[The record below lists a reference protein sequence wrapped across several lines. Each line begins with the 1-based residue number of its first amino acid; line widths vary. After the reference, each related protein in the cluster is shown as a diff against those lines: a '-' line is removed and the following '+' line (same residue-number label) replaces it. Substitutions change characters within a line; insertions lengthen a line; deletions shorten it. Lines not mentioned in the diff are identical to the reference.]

1 MTVNQKIKLLRT
13 QMSQKNITA
22 YIVPSS
28 DPHQSEYVAERW
40 KSRTWLSGF
49 TGSAGTIIVT
59 SKHAGLWTDSRY
71 FLQAEAELADSE
83 IVLHQQKI
91 PHAPEHIH
99 WLAEHLPK
107 GSTLAMDGSLF
118 SVGHLRFI
126 AKQLADKDI
135 NIVSD
140 IDLVDLVWEDRPSL
154 PLAPIFEH
162 SIKYTGKSREEK
174 IAEVK
179 TIMQS
184 KNAQYHFVST
194 LDDIAWLLNLRGSDI
209 EFNPLFIAYCL
220 VGQDQTY
227 LYIDLTKVSPELQSK
242 LNTDGII
249 LKSYDS
255 VEIHLQSLE
264 DSIWI
269 DASAI
274 NVQLYNALTEEQI
287 IRGHNI
293 CRKLKAIKTP
303 LEIKHIR
310 HAMKKDGVALL
321 RLFRWLE
328 ATLEDRGVTEYE
340 LAEKLAGFRAQQEV
354 YFGESFPAIVGYKG
368 NGAIVHYRPLPDS
381 SATIQKDGI
390 LLLDSGGQYLDGTT
404 DITRTV
410 ALGTPTAE
418 QKRNFTLVLKGYITL
433 ELAKFPVGTTGVQLD
448 TLARMHLWQ
457 DGLNYGHG
465 TGHGVGFFLNVHEP
479 PQGFATGATTS
490 RGTTALEP
498 GMLTSNEPGFYK
510 TDEYGIRV
518 ENLILCKMYKE
529 TPYGKFLAS
538 EPLTLFPIDTNLINF
553 DLLNETETQWL
564 KDYHQKVWEG
574 LSPMLEEEEKKWLAD
589 YIHF

>member
-1 MTVNQKIKLLRT
+1 MTVNQKIKLLRE
-13 QMSQKNITA
+13 QMLQKNITA

-49 TGSAGTIIVT
+49 TGSAGTVIVT
-59 SKHAGLWTDSRY
+59 SEHAGLWTDSRY
-71 FLQAEAELADSE
+71 FLQAETELVDSE

-140 IDLVDLVWEDRPSL
+140 VDLMDLIWEDRPSL

-162 SIKYTGKSREEK
+162 DIKYTGKSREEK

-184 KNAQYHFVST
+184 KNASYHFIST

-220 VGQDQTY
+220 VGQEQTY
-227 LYIDLTKVSPELQSK
+227 LYVDLTKVSPELQAR

-255 VEIHLQSLE
+255 VEAHLQSLK
-264 DSIWI
+264 DAIWI

-328 ATLEDRGVTEYE
+328 TTLEERGVTEYE
-340 LAEKLAGFRAQQEV
+340 LAEKLAGFRAQQEA

-368 NGAIVHYRPLPDS
+368 NGAIVHYRPMPDS

-390 LLLDSGGQYLDGTT
+390 LLLDSGGQYHDGTT

-433 ELAKFPVGTTGVQLD
+433 ELAKFPTGTTGVQLD

-510 TDEYGIRV
+510 TDEYGIRI
-518 ENLILCKMYKE
+518 ENLILCKTHQE

-538 EPLTLFPIDTNLINF
+538 EPLTLFPIDTNLIDF
-553 DLLNETETQWL
+553 DLLNASETQWL
-564 KDYHQKVWEG
+564 KDYHQKVWDG
-574 LSPMLEEEEKKWLAD
+574 LSPMLEEEEKAWLRK
-589 YIHF
+589 YIGL